1 MATPPKKGEWK
12 SVKTSK
18 STKYKTWNGT
28 SWVGNSTVQ
37 PKGRKYQPDGYND
50 PYEDYNPVLEEA
62 TTIKTD
68 FGNYGAQIAGAG
80 GSVELR

>member
-12 SVKTSK
+12 KIKTSK
-18 STKYKTWNGT
+18 SWKYQVWSGT
-28 SWVGNSTVQ
+28 SWGGKQLYQ
-37 PKGRKYQPDGYND
+37 PKGREYQPNGYND

-68 FGNYGAQIAGAG
+68 FGNYG
-80 GSVELR
+80 E